1 MTTLSTKLAEWALE
15 FSLENAPVTV
25 IEGAKLR
32 ILDIVGVMIA
42 SWAHPNVTAAGR
54 AQNNA
59 DGAGRGAYALVGEDE
74 TSPTGA
80 AFLNGVAS
88 AVLEFDDTHI
98 ASNIHPTGVIVA
110 PTLPVAQAHGLSGRQ
125 WLEAVIV
132 GSEIL
137 CQLGLVSPVRMHE
150 VGLHPTSVYGVFG
163 ATYALAR
170 LGHLSLEQTT
180 DAVGTAASLSA
191 GSIASFED
199 GTSTKTLHVGFAA
212 AAAIRSVALAAQG
225 LSGPK
230 RVFEGKFGWYKSH
243 VQSEPEFG
251 FARLAANLGT
261 HWEALDIATKLYP
274 CAYTLMPFISAA
286 LALRAETAI
295 DPDEVTEIRCEIMP
309 RSFQTVC
316 EPSSDKRRP
325 LSSWH
330 GRISLQHTVAEALV
344 LGRFDKN
351 AYAET
356 SLRDPRINALA
367 DKVIHVADP
376 IAAADTSRSR
386 GVVTITFSDGR
397 TLAHTVEDML
407 GTSRNP
413 ASEQVYIDKFR
424 ANVDGVISSTL
435 ADDLIAAMLGLDQ
448 VADLSAL
455 FEPLRAA
462 QP

>member
-1 MTTLSTKLAEWALE
+1 
-15 FSLENAPVTV
+15 ENAPVTV

-199 GTSTKTLHVGFAA
+199 GTSTKTLH
-212 AAAIRSVALAAQG
+212 
-225 LSGPK
+225 
-230 RVFEGKFGWYKSH
+230 
-243 VQSEPEFG
+243 
-251 FARLAANLGT
+251 
-261 HWEALDIATKLYP
+261 
-274 CAYTLMPFISAA
+274 
-286 LALRAETAI
+286 
-295 DPDEVTEIRCEIMP
+295 
-309 RSFQTVC
+309 
-316 EPSSDKRRP
+316 
-325 LSSWH
+325 
-330 GRISLQHTVAEALV
+330 
-344 LGRFDKN
+344 
-351 AYAET
+351 
-356 SLRDPRINALA
+356 
-367 DKVIHVADP
+367 
-376 IAAADTSRSR
+376 
-386 GVVTITFSDGR
+386 
-397 TLAHTVEDML
+397 
-407 GTSRNP
+407 
-413 ASEQVYIDKFR
+413 
-424 ANVDGVISSTL
+424 
-435 ADDLIAAMLGLDQ
+435 
-448 VADLSAL
+448 
-455 FEPLRAA
+455 
-462 QP
+462 